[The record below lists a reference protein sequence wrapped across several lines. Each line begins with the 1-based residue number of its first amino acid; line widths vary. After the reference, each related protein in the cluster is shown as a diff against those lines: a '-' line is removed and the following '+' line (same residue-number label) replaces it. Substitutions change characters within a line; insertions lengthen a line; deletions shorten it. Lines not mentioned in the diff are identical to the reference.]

1 VLIPYNTDAPIYHFP
16 FVTIGLIVVN
26 CIIFAMTLNDPE
38 QMEGWLL
45 VCGDGLYPFQWLAS
59 NFMHAGPA
67 HLIGNMFFLWGFGL
81 VVEGKLGWWRFLLVY
96 LIIGAIFG
104 AIIQTAMLGSEGGY
118 VLGASGILFGLMAM
132 ALFWAPKNDMSCV
145 LWLGVFSRLVEVP
158 ITLFATI
165 YLVLQITFAALHH
178 FSLSSEMLHLTGAGI
193 GTVFG
198 IAFLKLDLVDCEG
211 WDLFNV
217 LKGRTGVRP
226 ELLAETKTAKPR
238 EPAPLRPNP
247 VAHGR
252 AKASPLPSSPEHAQR
267 VVKRIEHCLSLD
279 DSGSAVAHYKTQR
292 LANPEWK
299 LDEKELLTLI
309 RALHKQSKWSE
320 SVRPMADYIQ
330 QFPKASIR
338 MQMRLAQILLE
349 VQRRPAKAMKVLA
362 AIDGKKLPPELLPS
376 YKKFLQKAKALR
388 EAGELELADADDD
401 I

>member
-16 FVTIGLIVVN
+16 FVTIGLIVAN
-26 CIIFAMTLNDPE
+26 CIVFALTVSDPE
-38 QMEGWLL
+38 PMAEWVL
-45 VCGDGLYPFQWLAS
+45 VVGDGLHPFQWLAN
-59 NFMHAGPA
+59 NFMHAGPT

-81 VVEGKLGWWRFLLVY
+81 VVEGKLGWWRFLVLYLVMGTIY
-96 LIIGAIFG
+96 G
-104 AIIQTAMLGSEGGY
+104 AIIQTVMLGADWQL
-118 VLGASGILFGLMAM
+118 VLGASGVIYALMAIS
-132 ALFWAPKNDMSCV
+132 LFWAPKNDMSCF

-158 ITLFATI
+158 ITLFATV
-165 YLVLQITFAALHH
+165 YLILQITFATIRH
-178 FSLSSEMLHLTGAGI
+178 FSLSSEMLHLTGAGV

-198 IAFLKLDLVDCEG
+198 IALLKLDLVDCEG

-217 LKGRTGVRP
+217 LKGRTGLRP
-226 ELLAETKTAKPR
+226 ELLEESKLSTPR
-238 EPAPLRPNP
+238 EPAPIRPKQT
-247 VAHGR
+247 AHAR
-252 AKASPLPSSPEHAQR
+252 TKATPLPTSAEHGQR

-279 DSGSAVAHYKTQR
+279 DSASAAVHYKSQR
-292 LANPEWK
+292 SANPEWK

-320 SVRPMADYIQ
+320 SVRPMADYIH

-349 VQRRPAKAMKVLA
+349 VERRPTKAMKVLA

-376 YKKFLQKAKALR
+376 YKKFLQRAKALR
-388 EAGELELADADDD
+388 EAGDIELADADDD